1 MSSDPNST
9 IELLTIV
16 EVAEVLKISAT
27 GVRRLQQARQLPFI
41 KVGGSVRFLKRDIIV
56 YLEKQRVE
64 STAK

>member
-9 IELLTIV
+9 IELLTIT

-41 KVGGSVRFLKRDIIV
+41 KVGGSVRFSKRDIIV